1 MSNVMAHIDAT
12 SWLWS
17 TVVCLAVLNLGVCV
31 AVSLSGHYTRGQ
43 VLLQS
48 ALVWLVPVLG
58 AIFVA
63 LVLRSD
69 ATPRARAGSFI
80 PPTDVPGGASGDLG
94 GGGGGAP

>member
-1 MSNVMAHIDAT
+1 VAHIDAT
-12 SWLWS
+12 WWLWS

-31 AVSLSGHYTRGQ
+31 AVSRSGNYTRTQ

-63 LVLRSD
+63 LILRSD
-69 ATPRARAGSFI
+69 ETSCTRAGPFI
-80 PPTDVPGGASGDLG
+80 PPTDVPGGASGDLDG
-94 GGGGGAP
+94 GGGHAP